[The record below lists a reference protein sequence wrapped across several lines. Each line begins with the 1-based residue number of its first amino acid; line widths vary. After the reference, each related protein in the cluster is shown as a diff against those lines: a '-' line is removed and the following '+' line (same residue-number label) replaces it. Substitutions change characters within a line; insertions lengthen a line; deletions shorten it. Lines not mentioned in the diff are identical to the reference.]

1 MIAKRMS
8 RRSGGRRRNI
18 TVLLA
23 TALVTAAVFWIIGL
37 FVFVSYIPDQKP
49 PINIR
54 TDAIV
59 VLTGGAGRV
68 SEGLDLLKQKLGER
82 LFVSGVYHGVDV
94 NALLKVARQTPRDL
108 EWRITLGYSADNT
121 VGNARETAEWMAKQ
135 RFKSL
140 RLVTASYHMPRS
152 LLEFRRAMPD
162 VSIIIHPVHPPQ
174 FKLHHWWLWP
184 GSARLVISEYQKYLV
199 ALARGGLPG

>member
-1 MIAKRMS
+1 MIARPVF
-8 RRSGGRRRNI
+8 RRSSGLRRKLL
-18 TVLLA
+18 VLIA
-23 TALVTAAVFWIIGL
+23 TALGCAALFWVIGL
-37 FVFVSYIPDQKP
+37 FVFASYIPDQKP
-49 PINIR
+49 PMHVR

-68 SEGLDLLKQKLGER
+68 GEGLALLEQKLGER

-94 NALLKVARQTPRDL
+94 NALLKVARQSPRDM
-108 EWRITLGYSADNT
+108 EWRISLGYSADNT
-121 VGNARETAEWMAKQ
+121 VGNARETADWMAKQ

-152 LLEFRRAMPD
+152 LLEFHRAMPD

-174 FKLHHWWLWP
+174 FKLHRWWLWP